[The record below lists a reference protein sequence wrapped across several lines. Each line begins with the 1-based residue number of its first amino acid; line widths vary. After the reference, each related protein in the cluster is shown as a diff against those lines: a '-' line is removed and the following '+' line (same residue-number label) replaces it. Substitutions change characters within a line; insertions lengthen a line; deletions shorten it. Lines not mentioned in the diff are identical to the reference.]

1 MKFESL
7 EVKGVREVADA
18 VEVVEDDDNAD
29 FFSIYGRDEQGYAH
43 CIGDFT
49 TRSAAEEIRNALASD

>member
-18 VEVVEDDDNAD
+18 VEVVEDDLDAD
-29 FFSIYGRDEQGYAH
+29 FFSIYGRDELGYAH
-43 CIGDFT
+43 CIGDFSS
-49 TRSAAEEIRNALASD
+49 REGAEAIKNALASD